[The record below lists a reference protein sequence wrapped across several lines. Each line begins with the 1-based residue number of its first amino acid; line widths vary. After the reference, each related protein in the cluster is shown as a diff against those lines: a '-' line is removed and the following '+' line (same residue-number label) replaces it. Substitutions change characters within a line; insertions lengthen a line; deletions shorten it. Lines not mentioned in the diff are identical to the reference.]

1 MKSALLSSIRDQNKM
16 FYSTAVAMAQKIEI
30 DGTSLVF
37 TFAPVHK
44 TLRGQ
49 VEAKRGWLEQLA
61 HAIAGRKITIVVRE
75 SEAAPAPAATASAP
89 GHARKDDLKARAE
102 AEPTVQA
109 VLDILGGNIEDVEE
123 IE

>member
-1 MKSALLSSIRDQNKM
+1 LKSALLSSVREQNRM

-30 DGTSLVF
+30 EGTSLVF

-49 VEAKRGWLEQLA
+49 VEAKRAWLEQLA
-61 HAIAGRKITIVVRE
+61 HAIAGRKISVVVRE
-75 SEAAPAPAATASAP
+75 SEAVPVPAASASSSGNP
-89 GHARKDDLKARAE
+89 RKDDLKARAE